1 MDGRMDGQMDA
12 WVDGGRDRQ
21 GQIDGYMNKKITH
34 DKLLKKKFQVHSF
47 HINVYRHSQLQFI
60 EVCA

>member
-34 DKLLKKKFQVHSF
+34 DKLLKKSFRFIAFISTFIGIHS
-47 HINVYRHSQLQFI
+47 YSL
-60 EVCA
+60 